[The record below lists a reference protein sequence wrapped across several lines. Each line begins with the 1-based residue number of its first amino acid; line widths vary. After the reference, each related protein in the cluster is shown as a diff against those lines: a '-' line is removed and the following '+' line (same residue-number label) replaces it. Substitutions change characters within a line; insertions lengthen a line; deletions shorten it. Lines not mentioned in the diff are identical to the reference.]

1 MQEIQKIQKAYQ
13 HFQEQQEQQEQ
24 YTYKLK
30 NQDIIHRLYF
40 DDNHVLGTEICQI
53 LGIHMANISNM
64 KSPNILKYGNCPILL
79 KSDYTL
85 QPKIRKTMFHHK
97 ITPLKD
103 KMSLTFFKSEYNLTD
118 EEILK
123 YIADKIEII
132 ADRKFIVYK
141 SEFLNKIKRPGYD
154 NMLYILNSEEYKELK
169 NNNIFKYSEKI
180 TSKKYLVIY

>member
-1 MQEIQKIQKAYQ
+1 MHNILDENKEYSNHSNYLYQLKDQE
-13 HFQEQQEQQEQ
+13 
-24 YTYKLK
+24 TV
-30 NQDIIHRLYF
+30 HRLYF

-79 KSDYTL
+79 KSDYTI

-97 ITPLKD
+97 ITSLKD

-123 YIADKIEII
+123 HIADKIEII

-141 SEFLNKIKRPGYD
+141 PEFLNRIKRLGYD

-169 NNNIFKYSEKI
+169 NSNIFKYSEKI